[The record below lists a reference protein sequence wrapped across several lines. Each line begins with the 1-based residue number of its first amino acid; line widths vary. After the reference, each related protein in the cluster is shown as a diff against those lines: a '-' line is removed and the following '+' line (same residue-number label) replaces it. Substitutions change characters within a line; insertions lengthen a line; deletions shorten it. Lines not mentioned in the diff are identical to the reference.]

1 MSEDKITEKKAREIY
16 DTATRVTISHYYRY
30 KDQTEKAFLFM
41 LHKLNEEKKFYEN
54 CDLRFY
60 GKNGKEEILR
70 IINSHIDM
78 LEKQLGI
85 ITKGLSADAY
95 KYELTIEDIKN
106 KNLNYMGFGTMFC
119 DFWQV
124 KGEI

>member
-1 MSEDKITEKKAREIY
+1 MTENKISEKKAKEIY
-16 DTATRVTISHYYRY
+16 DTATSSTIRHYYRY

-41 LHKLNEEKKFYEN
+41 LHKLNEEKEFYEK
-54 CDLRFY
+54 CDLKYY
-60 GKNGKEEILR
+60 GKNGKEEMLR

-78 LEKQLGI
+78 LKNQLGI
-85 ITKGLSADAY
+85 ITKGLCADAY

-119 DFWQV
+119 DF
-124 KGEI
+124 

>member
-1 MSEDKITEKKAREIY
+1 MTENKISEKKAKEIY

-119 DFWQV
+119 DF
-124 KGEI
+124 